1 MPQVPLNSFK
11 KHKRKYKINLILPN
25 KKKKKKKKKKIYNN
39 KKKKKKKK
47 KKIRITKMG
56 IYCQDMDISTINLL
70 K

>member
-25 KKKKKKKKKKIYNN
+25 KKKKKKKKKK
-39 KKKKKKKK
+39 
-47 KKIRITKMG
+47 KIRITKMG

>member
-25 KKKKKKKKKKIYNN
+25 KKKKKKKKN
-39 KKKKKKKK
+39 
-47 KKIRITKMG
+47 KIRITKMG